1 MAGIAGF
8 FKTPCFCYGLPV
20 VILVFLSF
28 FGISYFPKITTL
40 SGGNCSVVAHASNP
54 ALLSDN
60 YDSKE
65 GVLFSNQC
73 KTVLEAPDLKIIG
86 DDSLAAVSAPRIITN
101 QVLGAILGP
110 DGQQRKEVIEYTV
123 QSGDTLQSI
132 ADNFGIMLNTLLWAN
147 NFDKSAKI
155 NVGQKLVV
163 PPIDGII
170 YFVKAG
176 DTMPQIAKTYKA
188 LEDDIISFNQLKDE
202 FDINIGDILIL
213 PGGIMPQAPK
223 IQTSPKTTYVASSW
237 FNFPVQGEIT
247 QTLHWYNGVDIG
259 NQCGTPIYAAAAG
272 TVLRATYDWITG
284 GGNYITIL
292 HKNGLVTWYGHLE
305 SFAVKPGD
313 AVTVGQLIGFMGG
326 KPGMAG
332 AGDSTG
338 CHCHFSVI
346 GGANPLA
353 RYPFHYQ
360 IRFAGN

>member
-1 MAGIAGF
+1 M
-8 FKTPCFCYGLPV
+8 FC
-20 VILVFLSF
+20 
-28 FGISYFPKITTL
+28 
-40 SGGNCSVVAHASNP
+40 
-54 ALLSDN
+54 
-60 YDSKE
+60 
-65 GVLFSNQC
+65 NQG
-73 KTVLEAPDLKIIG
+73 KQVPEAPDLKIINE
-86 DDSLAAVSAPRIITN
+86 DCLAAVSAPRIISN
-101 QVLGAILGP
+101 QVLGSILGSP
-110 DGQQRKEVIEYTV
+110 SQQRKEIIEYTV
-123 QSGDTLQSI
+123 QAGDTPQSI
-132 ADNFGIMLNTLLWAN
+132 ASNYGISLDTLLWAN
-147 NFDKSAKI
+147 ELDKSSKI
-155 NVGQKLVV
+155 QNGQKIVV
-163 PPIDGII
+163 PPVDGVI

-188 LEDDIISFNQLKDE
+188 LEDDIISFNQLRDE
-202 FDINIGDILIL
+202 FDINIGDIIIL
-213 PGGIMPQAPK
+213 PGGVMPVQVPKAQAAP
-223 IQTSPKTTYVASSW
+223 QTTNVPSSW

-305 SFAVKPGD
+305 SFVAKSGD
-313 AVTVGQLIGFMGG
+313 AVSAGQLIAFMGG

-346 GGANPLA
+346 GGKNPLA
-353 RYPFHYQ
+353 RYPLHYQ